1 MAGLYCGL
9 ADGGRFAPLQVRR
22 DRPRPQ
28 PVRLVGSAAVWYVA
42 DILADAPL
50 PEGFASLPVALRDRR
65 IAYKTGTSAGF
76 RDAWAAGFSANWTV
90 VVWVG
95 HADGTTRPGEVG
107 RHAALPI
114 MLKAFDRLPA
124 EDNHAIPPPP
134 DALRVA
140 SWRELPPRMRR
151 LGPSAD
157 SSGAPRIAYPPADAR
172 LELGAHEAVG
182 LAASG
187 GHGRLQWLVD
197 GRPLAGTRWTPEGS
211 GEARVAVVDQAG
223 HSSAVTVR
231 IVRRP

>member
-1 MAGLYCGL
+1 MSQAL
-9 ADGGRFAPLQVRR
+9 AR
-22 DRPRPQ
+22 
-28 PVRLVGSAAVWYVA
+28 
-42 DILADAPL
+42 
-50 PEGFASLPVALRDRR
+50 LRDRR

-90 VVWVG
+90 VAWVG
-95 HADGTTRPGEVG
+95 HADGTTRPGQVG
-107 RHAALPI
+107 RLAALPI

-124 EDNHAIPPPP
+124 EDNRAAPLPADVLH
-134 DALRVA
+134 VA

-157 SSGAPRIAYPPADAR
+157 GSAAPRIAYPPADAR
-172 LELGAHEAVG
+172 LELGAHEAVA

-187 GHGRLQWLVD
+187 GDGRLQWLVD
-197 GRPLAGTRWTPEGS
+197 GKPLAGTRWTPEGS